1 MLRKLDRIALLRRRN
16 FVASSKSVSTWSP
29 LTTAFNTRP
38 ERRINFTKNEVGLF
52 SIPELTSHEGF
63 YALKEK
69 AIFKTEDL
77 IAEATSPDRTRKMVT
92 IFDELSDTLCKVADL
107 AEFIRLAHPLANYSH
122 AAEDAC
128 ITVSGIVEKLNT
140 HKNLYKALKRVVD
153 ESDRMETTDVD
164 KHVAGLFLFDF
175 EQCGIHLKENDRQ
188 RVVYLNDCILQLG
201 QRFMAGAV
209 HPRTINK
216 SVLPEAIRP
225 FFSTDGD
232 NVLVSG
238 LYADSANNMAREAA
252 YRLFLYP
259 DQHQEQLLSELLKS
273 RHELAVACGFKTYA
287 HRALKASTVETPE
300 MVNEFLQTLNE
311 ELRPRA
317 ERDFGLMQ
325 KMKNAENRFE
335 SPLATWDTPYFTST
349 LKKRCL
355 QASASE
361 FSPYFSLGA
370 CMEGLNLLMTSLY
383 GISLENTEMEPG
395 ESWSHDIYKLA
406 VTHESEGLLGYIYCD
421 LFERPGKPNQDCHF
435 TIQGGKVMPDSSY
448 QNPIVVVMLNL
459 SQPRWSGPTLLT
471 PSMVDNLF
479 HEMGHAM
486 HSMLARTEY
495 QHVTGTRCSTDFAEV
510 PSVLMEYFASDPR
523 VLRTFAKHFQTQEP
537 MPEDMLQRLCAS
549 KHLFSSSETQLQ
561 VFYSALDQVYHG
573 DPTHHRANTTET
585 LRLVQDQFYGL
596 PYVENTAW
604 QLRFSHLVGYGAK
617 YYSYLISRA
626 VASWIWQSYFEKDPL
641 SRSQGEKYRRGCLAY
656 GGGIPSRLLV
666 SNFLGREVTP
676 ANLTKSLI
684 NEIDGYSEQLRG
696 FEKNV

>member
-1 MLRKLDRIALLRRRN
+1 MLSGVNRVVQLHKKQQYRKL
-16 FVASSKSVSTWSP
+16 VSTWSP

-38 ERRINFTKNEVGLF
+38 EKRINFTKNEVGLF
-52 SIPELTSHEGF
+52 NIPELTSFEGF

-77 IAEATSPDRTRKMVT
+77 IEEATSAGRTRKMVT

-107 AEFIRLAHPLANYSH
+107 SEFIRLAHPQANYSN
-122 AAEDAC
+122 AAETAC
-128 ITVSGIVEKLNT
+128 ISISGIVEKLNT
-140 HKNLYKALKRVVD
+140 HKPLYKALKQVV
-153 ESDRMETTDVD
+153 EGSDLVRTTDVD
-164 KHVAGLFLFDF
+164 KHVAELFLFDF
-175 EQCGIHLKENDRQ
+175 EQCGIHLQETARKK
-188 RVVYLNDCILQLG
+188 VVYLNDCILQLG

-209 HPRTINK
+209 HPRTIRK

-232 NVLVSG
+232 NILVSG
-238 LYADSANNMAREAA
+238 LYADSSNNMAREAA

-259 DQHQEQLLSELLKS
+259 DQEQEKLLAELLQA
-273 RHELAVACGFKTYA
+273 RHELASVCGFQTYA

-300 MVNEFLQTLNE
+300 MVNEFLCTLND

-317 ERDFGLMQ
+317 ERDFSLMQ
-325 KMKNAENRFE
+325 RMKNAESSFVA
-335 SPLATWDTPYFTST
+335 PLATWDTPYFTST

-355 QASASE
+355 QTSASE

-370 CMEGLNLLMTSLY
+370 CMEGLNLLMNSLY
-383 GISLENTEMEPG
+383 GISLEVTEMEPG

-406 VTHESEGLLGYIYCD
+406 VKHESEGLLGYIYCD
-421 LFERPGKPNQDCHF
+421 LFERQGKPNQDCHF
-435 TIQGGKVMPDSSY
+435 TIQGGKVMPDDSY

-459 SQPRWSGPTLLT
+459 PQPRWSGPTLLT

-523 VLRTFAKHFQTQEP
+523 VLRTFTKHFQTQEP

-549 KHLFSSSETQLQ
+549 KHLFSASETQLQ

-573 DPTHHRANTTET
+573 DPSQHRENTTET
-585 LRLVQDQFYGL
+585 LRTVQEQFYGL

-626 VASWIWQSYFEKDPL
+626 IASWIWQTYFEKDPL
-641 SRSQGEKYRRGCLAY
+641 CRTQGEKYRRGCLSY
-656 GGGIPSRLLV
+656 GGGVPSRLLV

-676 ANLTKSLI
+676 SNLTKSLVT
-684 NEIDGYSEQLRG
+684 EIDGYSERLQE
-696 FEKNV
+696 FEKDY

>member
-1 MLRKLDRIALLRRRN
+1 MLSGVNRVVQLHKRQPYRKL
-16 FVASSKSVSTWSP
+16 VSTWSP

-38 ERRINFTKNEVGLF
+38 EKRINFTKNEVGLF
-52 SIPELTSHEGF
+52 NIPELTSFQGF

-77 IAEATSPDRTRKMVT
+77 IAEAISAERQRKMVT

-107 AEFIRLAHPLANYSH
+107 SEFIRLAHPQANYSN
-122 AAEDAC
+122 AAEGAC
-128 ITVSGIVEKLNT
+128 ISISGIVEKLNT
-140 HKNLYKALKRVVD
+140 HKPLYKALKRVVD
-153 ESDRMETTDVD
+153 ESDLVRTTDVD
-164 KHVAGLFLFDF
+164 KHVAELFLFDF
-175 EQCGIHLKENDRQ
+175 EQCGIHLQEKDRKK
-188 RVVYLNDCILQLG
+188 VVYLNDTILQLG

-209 HPRTINK
+209 HPRTIRK

-232 NVLVSG
+232 NILVSG
-238 LYADSANNMAREAA
+238 LYADSSNNMAREAA

-259 DQHQEQLLSELLKS
+259 DQEQEKLLADLLMS
-273 RHELAVACGFKTYA
+273 RHELASVCGFQTYA

-300 MVNEFLQTLNE
+300 MVDEFLNTLND

-317 ERDFGLMQ
+317 ERDFSLMQ
-325 KMKNAENRFE
+325 RMKNAESSFE
-335 SPLATWDTPYFTST
+335 TPLATWDTPYFTSS

-370 CMEGLNLLMTSLY
+370 CMEGLNLLMNSLY
-383 GISLENTEMEPG
+383 GISLEVTEMEPG

-406 VTHESEGLLGYIYCD
+406 VKHESEGLLGYIYCD
-421 LFERPGKPNQDCHF
+421 LFERQAKPNQDCHF
-435 TIQGGKVMPDSSY
+435 TIQGGKVMPDGSY

-459 SQPRWSGPTLLT
+459 PQPRWSGPTLLS

-549 KHLFSSSETQLQ
+549 KHLFSASETQLQ

-573 DPTHHRANTTET
+573 NPAKHGENTTET
-585 LRLVQDQFYGL
+585 LRTVQEQFYGL

-626 VASWIWQSYFEKDPL
+626 IASWIWQTYFENDPL
-641 SRSQGEKYRRGCLAY
+641 SRSQGEKYRRGCLSY
-656 GGGIPSRLLV
+656 GGGVPSRLLV

-676 ANLTKSLI
+676 SNLTKSLV
-684 NEIDGYSEQLRG
+684 NEIDGYSERLRE
-696 FEKNV
+696 FEKHY